1 MQSIKMSKIF
11 DVSNMNASQ
20 LNDAIDTTNFPS
32 SAHLLQPSAAA
43 ENGQNGGAE
52 NGGMAPAS
60 SSSSDNKSEGAGK
73 AQNKILS
80 LKMNGHSLASHQ
92 NENENDIPDTPKTPR
107 TSTTPGFFNYF
118 NDY

>member
-1 MQSIKMSKIF
+1 MSKIF

-32 SAHLLQPSAAA
+32 SANLLQSSTAG

-52 NGGMAPAS
+52 NGGTTPTS
-60 SSSSDNKSEGAGK
+60 SSSSSGNKSEGGGK

-80 LKMNGHSLASHQ
+80 LKMNGHTLASHQ

-107 TSTTPGFFNYF
+107 TTTTPGFNYF